1 MIYRLKY
8 YKMNSKKAFLEST
21 LFSNS
26 DTNIQKSNTTNIQRK
41 ASVSDNIDI
50 NKYKSILRNKKLM
63 KNIHS

>member
-1 MIYRLKY
+1 
-8 YKMNSKKAFLEST
+8 MNNKKAFLESP

-26 DTNIQKSNTTNIQRK
+26 DTNIQKLDTTNIQRK